1 MLKVSPHAAYSIRYN
16 RNLYQN
22 WLTGSDMN
30 EALFQR
36 LVSEIKVGK
45 NLPDAIYLHR
55 DAFPALPNELAA
67 FIPAVATAV
76 SLEDDAW
83 NIVKLFKHEFRLSL
97 LYYPEFYS
105 ESYPSL
111 KQSLNVNLSKLTHKI
126 TRYDDSDNPPILHR
140 KETFILEDNPHY
152 LHFQSL
158 TQEGEN
164 AGLYENSRL
173 IGFKRSWTNLIERHG
188 YELVDGRLFRCSSV
202 PATIEQGIDRH
213 KTAIVRHE
221 LSAPMK
227 TLVKHGY
234 LEGDFSVFDY
244 GCGRGDDLR
253 ELEAHG
259 LDALGWDPNFQ
270 PDNDKVNSDIVNLGF
285 VLNVIEDQDERLEA
299 LLGAWELADKVLVV
313 SVMLAN
319 ETYIAQFKPYKDGII
334 TSRNTFQK
342 YYAQSEIKAY
352 IERCLQEE
360 AITVAPGI
368 FYVFKDKIEEQL
380 YLQSK
385 YKRHHRWQQLTS
397 PAPIDS
403 RDKAKLVI
411 TQNQQLFT
419 EFWNTCLELGRV
431 PANEEFEQSEKVRD
445 LVGSHKKVFSLL
457 QELFD
462 TKEFE
467 QAEKSRKEDL
477 LLYFAMGLF
486 EKRKPYTQQPESLKR
501 DIKAL
506 FSDYKTVINLAA
518 ELLFAIADTD
528 LINQQCVKAHL
539 SLPASLLNEGHS
551 LIFHRDY
558 IDDLPLL
565 LRVYVGAG
573 LQMYGEL
580 DEEVDLIKIH
590 ITSGK
595 LTLTAYDDFEKSV
608 PFLVERIKIKMADQD
623 IDFFDYVVEERR
635 PPLLNKHLYM
645 SEEHENYRKQLGFD
659 NRLSKILQIYTDI
672 EEILTRVEFDVLLE
686 KADKRISNFTLY
698 NKNN

>member
-1 MLKVSPHAAYSIRYN
+1 
-16 RNLYQN
+16 
-22 WLTGSDMN
+22 MN
-30 EALFQR
+30 EELFAE
-36 LVSEIKVGK
+36 LVAKIKVGK
-45 NLPDAIYLHR
+45 QLPDAVYLHR
-55 DAFPALPNELAA
+55 DAFNALPNVLTQ
-67 FIPAVATAV
+67 FIPAVAKAV
-76 SLEDDAW
+76 SLEDDNW
-83 NIVKLFKHEFRLSL
+83 NLVKLFKKEFRLSL
-97 LYYPEFYS
+97 LHYPDFYTD
-105 ESYPSL
+105 SYPAL
-111 KQSLNVNLSKLTHKI
+111 KQSLNVDLSKLSHKI
-126 TRYDDSDNPPILHR
+126 MSYEGSDNPPILHR
-140 KETFILEDNPHY
+140 KETMILPDSEY
-152 LHFQSL
+152 FEHFTSL

-173 IGFKRSWTNLIERHG
+173 IGFKRSWDNLIARHG
-188 YELVDGRLFRCSSV
+188 YELVDGRLFRSSAISQV
-202 PATIEQGIDRH
+202 EDAGIDRH
-213 KTAIVRHE
+213 RTALVRHE

-234 LEGDFSVFDY
+234 LEGSYSIFDY

-259 LDALGWDPNFQ
+259 LDVLGWDPNFQ
-270 PDNDKVNSDIVNLGF
+270 PDNDKVNSSIVNLGF

-299 LLGAWELADKVLVV
+299 LLGAWELADKFLVV

-319 ETYIAQFKPYKDGII
+319 ENYIAQFKPYKDGVI

-352 IERCLQEE
+352 IERNLQED

-368 FYVFKDKIEEQL
+368 FYIFKDKLEEQQ

-385 YKRHHRWQQLTS
+385 YKRHHKWQQLTS
-397 PAPIDS
+397 PEPIEAK
-403 RDKAKLVI
+403 DKAKLLI
-411 TQNQQLFT
+411 TQHQDLFNS
-419 EFWNTCLELGRV
+419 FWNTSLELGRI
-431 PANEEFEQSEKVRD
+431 PANDEFEHSDKIRE
-445 LVGSHKKVFSLL
+445 LIGSHKKVFNLL
-457 QELFD
+457 QEMFD
-462 TKEFE
+462 TQEFE

-486 EKRKPYTQQPESLKR
+486 EKRKPYTQQPEPLKR

-506 FSDYKTVINLAA
+506 FDDYKTAINLAA

-528 LINQQCVKAHL
+528 LIQQQCEKAHNQ
-539 SLPASLLNEGHS
+539 LPASLLNDGHS
-551 LIFHRDY
+551 LILHRDF

-580 DEEVDLIKIH
+580 DEEIDLIKIH

-608 PFLVERIKIKMADQD
+608 PFLVERIKIKMAEQD
-623 IDFFDYVVEERR
+623 IDFFDYVNEERR

-645 SEEHENYRKQLGFD
+645 PTEHENYKNQQSFD
-659 NRLSKILQIYTDI
+659 KRLAKLI
-672 EEILTRVEFDVLLE
+672 EFESNEETQMMRAEFEVLLGKHNKE
-686 KADKRISNFTLY
+686 IKGFTL
-698 NKNN
+698 NSK